1 MQISAAQMKQAF
13 CLLFLILCSCRSVND
28 FYQGRVIDIHN
39 KPLENVSVSELY
51 RGSQTSTDTNGYFKL
66 KRYSSGFL
74 GELVFEK
81 DGYKTD
87 TIPTVWHQAGE
98 TTEYHFVKDDTTI
111 VNLRPIEIKEKLDLT
126 VTQPKLGNRA
136 IPTHW
141 EHIRD
146 IQKDWI
152 EIKEDSAGYLIYE
165 PCDGYTRSISIK
177 NGYLYVQYQ
186 MEPEY
191 KYSIDKFTRIAGN
204 KSFRLDA
211 YDEATQTSLPM
222 SAEIVDAESGLVKWK
237 FNDEV
242 WLMTPAENA
251 DKFRKI
257 KYNCPDYKRN
267 ELEFLEEK

>member
-1 MQISAAQMKQAF
+1 MEISAAQMKQAF

-28 FYQGRVIDIHN
+28 FYQGRVVDAQN
-39 KPLENVSVSELY
+39 KPLKNVVVSELY

-66 KRYSSGFL
+66 KRYSSSFL
-74 GELVFEK
+74 GDLVFEK
-81 DGYKTD
+81 YGYDTD

-98 TTEYHFVKDDTTI
+98 TTEYGFVKDDTTI
-111 VNLRPIEIKEKLDLT
+111 VRLRPIEVKEKLDLI
-126 VTQPKLGNRA
+126 VTQPKSGSRV

-141 EHIRD
+141 ERLSD

-152 EIKEDSAGYLIYE
+152 EIKEDSEGYLIYE

-186 MEPEY
+186 MEPAY
-191 KYSIDKFTRIAGN
+191 KFSMEKFTRIAGN
-204 KSFRLDA
+204 QSFRLDA
-211 YDEATQTSLPM
+211 YDEATQTSFSV
-222 SAEIVDAESGLVKWK
+222 SAEIIDAKNGLVKWK

-257 KYNCPDYKRN
+257 KNNCPDYKRN